1 MSSVSAIQTGSLTT
15 DGPKDDGVEQTGEYR
30 AYPVLY
36 VDDEPQN
43 LVAFRYAMEGRF
55 HVLTASDGS
64 EAVQI
69 LERENIAVLMCD
81 QRMPEMTGIE
91 VCRRAREIKPDV
103 VRIIV
108 TAYADLQAATDAIN
122 QGQVLRYLTKPWRN
136 EELAEV
142 LGSAVELVRMR
153 RLVQDMQTR
162 LLRGG
167 HPPILEAMARQIATE
182 LRDQVTSLEMNA
194 EHVGDLLSAGLS
206 TWDSSHRAKE
216 LVEHARE
223 THRESSPPISHL
235 RSIVH
240 KLERGQR
247 LPELTAA
254 AEASDVVRVVRATSR
269 ILSSSLEPSARLQL
283 VISGSPAVQ
292 MDAASLGQVLVHL
305 IVNAT
310 QAMGQ
315 VANGSCKTITVQ
327 VAETAAGAEI
337 AVTDTGPGIPPEQL
351 ERIFDPYFTTREGA
365 SGLGLSFARHLVTL
379 AGGSLSVES
388 CVGAGA
394 SFVIRLPRV

>member
-1 MSSVSAIQTGSLTT
+1 MLSVSAIHTAGSLADAAVDETIS
-15 DGPKDDGVEQTGEYR
+15 EQREDYR

-43 LVAFRYAMEGRF
+43 LLAFRYAMEGRF
-55 HVLTASDGS
+55 SVLTATQGS
-64 EAVQI
+64 QAVQI
-69 LERENIAVLMCD
+69 LERENVAVLICD

-122 QGQVLRYLTKPWRN
+122 QGQVLRYLNKPWRN
-136 EELAEV
+136 DELAEV

-153 RLVQDMQTR
+153 RLVQAMQAR

-167 HPPILEAMARQIATE
+167 HPPILEAMSKQIATE

-194 EHVGDLLSAGLS
+194 EQVSDLLSAGLS

-223 THRESSPPISHL
+223 THRESTPPITHL

-247 LPELTAA
+247 LPEPASSHS
-254 AEASDVVRVVRATSR
+254 SDVVRVVRATAR
-269 ILSSSLEPSARLQL
+269 ILSSTIEPTARLQL
-283 VISGSPAVQ
+283 VISGSPVVQ
-292 MDAASLGQVLVHL
+292 MDAASLGQVLMHL
-305 IVNAT
+305 IVNAE
-310 QAMGQ
+310 QALKLQPDQAG
-315 VANGSCKTITVQ
+315 NTIVVQ
-327 VAETAAGAEI
+327 VAETATGAEI
-337 AVTDTGPGIPPEQL
+337 AVCDSGPGIRADQL

-365 SGLGLSFARHLVTL
+365 AGLGLSFARHLVTL
-379 AGGSLSVES
+379 AGGSISVES
-388 CVGAGA
+388 RCGAGA
-394 SFVIRLPRV
+394 RFLVRLPHS

>member
-1 MSSVSAIQTGSLTT
+1 MLSVSARQSQLSSSLER
-15 DGPKDDGVEQTGEYR
+15 DAGAEKLDDSG
-30 AYPVLY
+30 AYPILY

-43 LVAFRYAMEGRF
+43 LTAFRYAMSGRF
-55 HVLTASDGS
+55 RVLTANRGS
-64 EAVQI
+64 HAVQI
-69 LERENIAVLMCD
+69 LERENVAVLMCD
-81 QRMPEMTGIE
+81 QRMPEMSGIE
-91 VCRRAREIKPDV
+91 VCRKAREIRPDV

-153 RLVQDMQTR
+153 RLVQEMQSR
-162 LLRGG
+162 LLRGS
-167 HPPILEAMARQIATE
+167 HPPILEAMARQIASE

-194 EHVGDLLSAGLS
+194 EQVDDLLSAGLS
-206 TWDSSHRAKE
+206 TWETRQRARE
-216 LVEHARE
+216 LMEHARE
-223 THRESSPPISHL
+223 AHRDSSPPISQL

-247 LPELTAA
+247 LPEAPSA
-254 AEASDVVRVVRATSR
+254 QASDVVRVVRAAVR
-269 ILSSSLEPSARLQL
+269 ILSASLEPSARLQL

-305 IVNAT
+305 IVNAE
-310 QAMGQ
+310 QALRRLPGDALKEITIRVDE
-315 VANGSCKTITVQ
+315 VAGS
-327 VAETAAGAEI
+327 AEI
-337 AVTDTGPGIPPEQL
+337 AVVDNGPGIAGEHL

-365 SGLGLSFARHLVTL
+365 AGLGLSFARHMVTS
-379 AGGSLSVES
+379 AGGHLSVQSEL
-388 CVGAGA
+388 GAGA
-394 SFVIRLPRV
+394 SFVLRLPGA

>member
-1 MSSVSAIQTGSLTT
+1 MLSVSAIQAGSPTTGGL
-15 DGPKDDGVEQTGEYR
+15 KNDGVVQAGEYR
-30 AYPVLY
+30 TYPVLY

-69 LERENIAVLMCD
+69 LERENVAVLMCD

-167 HPPILEAMARQIATE
+167 HPPLLEAMARQIATE
-182 LRDQVTSLEMNA
+182 LRDQVSSLEMNA

-206 TWDSSHRAKE
+206 TWDSSSRAKE

-223 THRESSPPISHL
+223 THLESVPPITHL

-247 LPELTAA
+247 LPELPV
-254 AEASDVVRVVRATSR
+254 AEPSDVVRVVRATSR
-269 ILSSSLEPSARLQL
+269 ILSSSLEPAARLQL
-283 VISGSPAVQ
+283 VISGSPSVQ

-305 IVNAT
+305 IVNAA
-310 QAMGQ
+310 QALGE
-315 VANGSCKTITVQ
+315 VANGSGKTISVQ
-327 VAETAAGAEI
+327 VAETPAGAEI
-337 AVTDTGPGIPPEQL
+337 AVTDTGPGIPAEHL

-365 SGLGLSFARHLVTL
+365 TGLGLSFARHLVTL
-379 AGGSLSVES
+379 AGGSL
-388 CVGAGA
+388 CVDSRLGAGA
-394 SFVIRLPRV
+394 TFVIRLPRA